1 MLEKLDD
8 VPWSDLHHAY
18 GPADDVP
25 AQLRAL
31 RSDDADVR
39 KKSLWSLFGTIFHQG
54 TRYEASSHAVPFL
67 LELAAAPAT
76 PSRESVIELLVALA
90 IGSDESYL
98 PGGFPLAELQSAA
111 TGGAALLRDGGPLAS
126 LPEADQDRLQARIE
140 LNAYEAVAAGVPLFV
155 PLLKDPDPAVRR
167 MAAYA
172 LGWFPAPSPH
182 FSSSGPDVPIAPP
195 LPLNPAAPLPANP
208 DTAAPLSPSPE
219 TSTDALP
226 SASPAAHTAAPP
238 PPSPAAHAP
247 ASPSPNPE
255 VHAAPPSDRPDVH
268 AAPPSLSP
276 EVPIAGA
283 ASPSSVALAEA
294 LADEDASV
302 AATAALSLGL
312 LGETAGSVLAEAA
325 IASALGDPREVV
337 RGGAAIALAKA
348 HGRAA
353 PRRVVDELLSWAAG
367 GQATEVPYLDGDLAG
382 YAARSLALVLP
393 DESDEALDALLGRLP
408 TVSGAEA
415 LPVVGEA
422 LRRVF
427 PGGPI
432 VSGTPFDALTER
444 QKRVVRALAGSPS
457 TWLFLERAY
466 GNFAWLIGSYGL
478 PSDEE
483 AMRAYAT

>member
-31 RSDDADVR
+31 CSDDADVR

-90 IGSDESYL
+90 VGSDESYL
-98 PGGFPLAELQSAA
+98 PGSFPLTELRSAA
-111 TGGAALLRDGGPLAS
+111 AGGADLLRDGGAWDRLAS
-126 LPEADQDRLQARIE
+126 LPESDQDRLQARIE

-155 PLLKDPDPAVRR
+155 SLLKDPDPAVRR

-172 LGWFPAPSPH
+172 LGWFPAPSPGL
-182 FSSSGPDVPIAPP
+182 SSSSPDEP
-195 LPLNPAAPLPANP
+195 L
-208 DTAAPLSPSPE
+208 
-219 TSTDALP
+219 
-226 SASPAAHTAAPP
+226 
-238 PPSPAAHAP
+238 PPSPKTSTSARPSPIRPEVHATTLP
-247 ASPSPNPE
+247 SPSPE
-255 VHAAPPSDRPDVH
+255 VHAAALPSPT
-268 AAPPSLSP
+268 P
-276 EVPIAGA
+276 EVPIAAVG
-283 ASPSSVALAEA
+283 SPSSVALAQA
-294 LADEDASV
+294 LADDDGSV

-312 LGETAGSVLAEAA
+312 LGETAGSVLAEDA
-325 IASALGDPREVV
+325 IASALGDSREVV
-337 RGGAAIALAKA
+337 RGGAAIALARA
-348 HGRAA
+348 HGPAA
-353 PRRVVDELLSWAAG
+353 QRQVVDELLSWAAG

-393 DESDEALDALLGRLP
+393 DESDEALDVLLRRLP

-427 PGGPI
+427 PSGPI
-432 VSGTPFDALTER
+432 VAGTPFDALTER

-478 PSDEE
+478 PSNEE

>member
-98 PGGFPLAELQSAA
+98 PGGFPLTELKAA
-111 TGGAALLRDGGPLAS
+111 AAGGAELLRDGGGWERLAS

-155 PLLKDPDPAVRR
+155 SLLKDPDPAVRR

-172 LGWFPAPSPH
+172 LGWFPSPSLNKPTAAPSPE
-182 FSSSGPDVPIAPP
+182 AP
-195 LPLNPAAPLPANP
+195 
-208 DTAAPLSPSPE
+208 TAAP
-219 TSTDALP
+219 
-226 SASPAAHTAAPP
+226 
-238 PPSPAAHAP
+238 
-247 ASPSPNPE
+247 
-255 VHAAPPSDRPDVH
+255 
-268 AAPPSLSP
+268 
-276 EVPIAGA
+276 
-283 ASPSSVALAEA
+283 ASPSSVALTAA
-294 LADEDASV
+294 LADDDASV

-312 LGETAGSVLAEAA
+312 LSETAGSVLADPRAA
-325 IASALGDPREVV
+325 IESALADPRDVV

-348 HGRAA
+348 HGPAA
-353 PRRVVDELLSWAAG
+353 PRRVVDELLHRAAA
-367 GQATEVPYLDGDLAG
+367 GQATEVPYLNGDLAG
-382 YAARSLALVLP
+382 YAAQSLALVLP
-393 DESDEALDALLGRLP
+393 DESDEALDVLLGRLP

-427 PGGPI
+427 PDGPI
-432 VSGTPFDALTER
+432 VAGTPFDALTER

-478 PSDEE
+478 PSNEE